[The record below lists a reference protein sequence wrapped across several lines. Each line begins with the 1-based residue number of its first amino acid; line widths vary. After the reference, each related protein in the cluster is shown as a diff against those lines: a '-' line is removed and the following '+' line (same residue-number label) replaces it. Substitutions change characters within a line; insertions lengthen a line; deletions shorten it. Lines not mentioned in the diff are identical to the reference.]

1 MRSITQPNRTLSL
14 TRSLLLLLLVTT
26 GLLTGC
32 GKDSDPQPADSDF
45 AGTYKGK
52 MVLSLKSGN
61 QTNNQTVDELTVE
74 VKPAGQTGKFTV
86 QLFEDSFGELSDPL
100 TATASGNKLTLAKQ
114 SSPSYADHEY
124 EGNGTLTGKALAMTI
139 TIRYPG
145 YTETGVITVT
155 KP

>member
-14 TRSLLLLLLVTT
+14 TRSLLLLLVTT
-26 GLLTGC
+26 SLLTGC
-32 GKDSDPQPADSDF
+32 GKDSGPQPADSDF

-52 MVLSLKSGN
+52 MVLSLKSAN

-74 VKPAGQTGKFTV
+74 VKPSSTPGTFTV

-114 SSPSYADHEY
+114 KTPGYPDSEY
-124 EGNGTLTGKALAMTI
+124 EGNGILTGKALAMTV
-139 TIRYPG
+139 TIRYFG